1 MDKQGWRWV
10 YNPLTPSIALLVSG
24 NSWGVILG
32 LVKPEPT
39 SSPTKYKAIVW
50 YGGVE
55 VEPGGGM
62 EQKHIVSPTLFAT
75 EDDAK
80 AFVEATLIMLAGGV

>member
-50 YGGVE
+50 YGG
-55 VEPGGGM
+55 GRG
-62 EQKHIVSPTLFAT
+62 
-75 EDDAK
+75 
-80 AFVEATLIMLAGGV
+80 